1 MAAAG
6 RGHRVLQILPEG
18 SIDLWRSLAG
28 GTAARTGR
36 ADAGGAVLPDAPDD
50 SPVRGDA
57 YAVLDDRGAIV
68 SWSPGAQRLL
78 GHTAARVLGTPAAR
92 LLHSAAD
99 AARILERR
107 RDDRSVVLGV
117 AGLRHLDGHRVDV
130 ALWAHPLAL
139 AGRQYWLLQVED
151 AETVRRSDLRDAVLQ
166 GVFTESPF
174 IIDVFDR
181 DLRFLAQND
190 SRKRVSGFGEV
201 VGRTMREAAP
211 PGLLDMDG
219 LESRQRQVLATGKA
233 LIGTEV
239 RGRDPRD
246 PDRDTV
252 WQETILPLRGTGGDV
267 VALAH
272 MVTDTTEE
280 SRARERLD
288 LVNEASARIGSR
300 LDVLTTAQE
309 LTDVAVPRFADLAY
323 VNLLDPVF
331 GGAEPVTGPPRDTVV
346 LRRAAST
353 MDTGDLEQSI
363 VATGDVDAFASAP
376 DSRTR
381 RALADGKPVRLTGEE
396 VRSEL
401 AASDPA
407 RAALAVRYGVHSW
420 LLVPMFARGA
430 PLGSVVFVR
439 ITRAHPFEDDDV
451 PLATEMVTRAA
462 VCIDNASRYT
472 RERTTALTLQR
483 NLLPRSMPELP
494 CVESVSRCLPSGEQA
509 VLGGGW
515 FDVIPLSGARVA
527 MVIGDAGGEGLYAA
541 VSMGRLRTAVRT
553 LADLDLSPEELL
565 THLDDQVKRTL
576 NDRPEPVARPK
587 DTARSCLFAVFD
599 PISRKCR
606 FAAAGHPLPVHV
618 GASGQASFVDVP
630 VGAPLGVGAVPY
642 ESGEVTLADGDVLAL
657 YTGSRI
663 GEPGDR
669 DRGAGSARL
678 REALSDPGIAAVLRA
693 GGGPDSLGDAG
704 DAVLSRMHSGSP
716 GSPENIDVLLLA
728 RVHGLEPDRHVTWEL
743 PAEPEAVARAR
754 ALTVAKLAE
763 WGLRELEFTTELLV
777 SELVTNAIRYGR
789 PPLRLRLIHERTLIL
804 EVSDGSNTSP
814 RARRALET
822 DEGGRGL
829 FLVAQVAKLWGTR
842 YEVRG
847 KTIWAEQPLTDRP
860 DGADGADGD
869 DAAL

>member
-1 MAAAG
+1 MK
-6 RGHRVLQILPEG
+6 
-18 SIDLWRSLAG
+18 
-28 GTAARTGR
+28 
-36 ADAGGAVLPDAPDD
+36 
-50 SPVRGDA
+50 GDA
-57 YAVLDDRGAIV
+57 YAVLDDRGAIA

-78 GHTAARVLGTPAAR
+78 GHTAAQVIGKPAAH
-92 LLHSAAD
+92 LLHAAAD
-99 AARILERR
+99 TDEAARILERR
-107 RDDRSVVLGV
+107 RADRSVVLGV

-130 ALWAHPLAL
+130 ALWAHPLVL
-139 AGRQYWLLQVED
+139 SGRQHWLLQVED
-151 AETVRRSDLRDAVLQ
+151 AETVRRGDLRHALLQ

-181 DLRFLAQND
+181 DLRFVAQND
-190 SRKRVSGFGEV
+190 SRKRAPGFDDV

-211 PGLLDMDG
+211 PGLLDVDA

-252 WQETILPLRGTGGDV
+252 WQETILPLRGTAGDV

-300 LDVLTTAQE
+300 LDVFSTAQE

-323 VNLLDPVF
+323 VNLVDPVF
-331 GGAEPVTGPPRDTVV
+331 GGAEPVTGPLHETVV

-353 MDTGDLEQSI
+353 METSDLAKSI
-363 VATGDVDAFASAP
+363 LTTGDVDMFASAP
-376 DSRTR
+376 DSHTR
-381 RALADGKPVRLTGEE
+381 RALADGEPVRLSGEE
-396 VRSEL
+396 VTSEL

-407 RAALAVRYGVHSW
+407 RAALAARYGVHSW

-439 ITRAHPFEDDDV
+439 ITRAHPFEDDDL
-451 PLATEMVTRAA
+451 PLAREMVTRAA

-483 NLLPRSMPELP
+483 NLLPRSLPELR
-494 CVESVSRCLPSGEQA
+494 CVETVSRCLPSGEQA
-509 VLGGGW
+509 ALAGGW

-576 NDRPEPVARPK
+576 NDRPAPLEPTEQA
-587 DTARSCLFAVFD
+587 ARSCLFAVYD

-606 FAAAGHPLPVHV
+606 FAGAGHPLPVHV

-642 ESGEVTLADGDVLAL
+642 ESGEVTLADGDVLAF
-657 YTGSRI
+657 YTGGLLGTP
-663 GEPGDR
+663 GER

-678 REALSDPGIAAVLRA
+678 REALSDPAIVSALRA
-693 GGGPDSLGDAG
+693 GGGLVSLGEAG
-704 DAVLSRMHSGSP
+704 DAVLNRMQGASSGASDSSGSS
-716 GSPENIDVLLLA
+716 GSFGSSGNNDVLLLA
-728 RVHGLEPDRHVTWEL
+728 RVHELEPDRHVTWEL
-743 PAEPEAVARAR
+743 PSEPEAVGLAR
-754 ALTVAKLAE
+754 ALTVEKLAE
-763 WGLRELEFTTELLV
+763 WGLDQLEFTTELLV

-847 KTIWAEQPLTDRP
+847 KTIWAEQPLDEP
-860 DGADGADGD
+860 VDGTGGA
-869 DAAL
+869 L

>member
-1 MAAAG
+1 MT
-6 RGHRVLQILPEG
+6 R
-18 SIDLWRSLAG
+18 
-28 GTAARTGR
+28 GTAARVGC
-36 ADAGGAVLPDAPDD
+36 AQGGAVLPDAPGD

-57 YAVLDDRGAIV
+57 YAVLDDSGAVV
-68 SWSPGAQRLL
+68 SWSPGAQRML
-78 GHTAARVLGTPAAR
+78 GRTAAEVVGTPAAG
-92 LLHSAAD
+92 LLHSGAD

-107 RDDRSVVLGV
+107 HGDRSVVLGV
-117 AGLRHLDGHRVDV
+117 TGLRHLDGRRVDV
-130 ALWAHPLAL
+130 VLWAHPLVL
-139 AGRQYWLLQVED
+139 AGRRHWLLQAED
-151 AETVRRSDLRDAVLQ
+151 AETVRRSDLRHALLQ

-181 DLRFLAQND
+181 DLRFVAQND
-190 SRKRVSGFGEV
+190 SQNRAPGFTNV
-201 VGRTMREAAP
+201 AGRTMREAAP
-211 PGLLDMDG
+211 PGLLDVDA
-219 LESRQRQVLATGKA
+219 LESRQRRVLATGKA

-252 WQETILPLRGTGGDV
+252 WEETILPLRGAAGDV

-300 LDVLTTAQE
+300 LEVLTTAQE

-331 GGAEPVTGPPRDTVV
+331 GGAEPVTGPLREAVV

-353 MDTGDLEQSI
+353 MDVGDLAKSI
-363 VATGDVDAFASAP
+363 VATGDVDVLASAP
-376 DSRTR
+376 DSYTR
-381 RALADGKPVRLTGEE
+381 RALADGKPVRLAGDQ
-396 VRSEL
+396 V
-401 AASDPA
+401 
-407 RAALAVRYGVHSW
+407 RAALAAADPARGALAARYGIHSW

-430 PLGSVVFVR
+430 PLGSAVFVR

-451 PLATEMVTRAA
+451 PLAREMVTRAA

-472 RERTTALTLQR
+472 RERTTAVTLQR
-483 NLLPRSMPELP
+483 NLLPQSLPELR
-494 CVESVSRCLPSGEQA
+494 CVESVSRCLPSGDRA

-527 MVIGDAGGEGLYAA
+527 IVIGDAGGEGLYAA

-553 LADLDLSPEELL
+553 LADLDLSPDELL

-576 NDRPEPVARPK
+576 NDRPAPMERPEPE
-587 DTARSCLFAVFD
+587 ARSCLFAVFD

-606 FAAAGHPLPVHV
+606 FASAGHPLPVRV
-618 GASGQASFVDVP
+618 GAGGQASFVDVP

-642 ESGEVTLADGDVLAL
+642 ESGEVTLADGDVLAF
-657 YTGSRI
+657 YTG
-663 GEPGDR
+663 GLLGAPGSE

-678 REALSDPGIAAVLRA
+678 REALSDPGVVAALRA
-693 GGGPDSLGDAG
+693 GGGLDSLGRAG
-704 DAVLSRMHSGSP
+704 DAVLSRMHPDPSDPSGSSAP
-716 GSPENIDVLLLA
+716 SGLSGSHENSDVLLLA
-728 RVHGLEPDRHVTWEL
+728 RLHGLEPDRHVTWEL
-743 PAEPEAVARAR
+743 PAEPEAVGRAR
-754 ALTVAKLAE
+754 ALTVDKLAE
-763 WGLRELEFTTELLV
+763 WGLGELEFTTELLV

-847 KTIWAEQPLTDRP
+847 KTIWAEQPLTDGT
-860 DGADGADGD
+860 DGADGADGAD
-869 DAAL
+869 GSTL

>member
-1 MAAAG
+1 MV
-6 RGHRVLQILPEG
+6 R
-18 SIDLWRSLAG
+18 
-28 GTAARTGR
+28 GTAARVGC
-36 ADAGGAVLPDAPDD
+36 AQGGTVLPDTPGD

-57 YAVLDDRGAIV
+57 HAVLDGGGTVV
-68 SWSPGAQRLL
+68 SWSPGAQRML
-78 GHTAARVLGTPAAR
+78 GRTAAEVVGTPGAG
-92 LLHSAAD
+92 LLHSGAD
-99 AARILERR
+99 GARILERR
-107 RDDRSVVLGV
+107 TADRSVALGV
-117 AGLRHLDGHRVDV
+117 TGLRHLDGRRVDV
-130 ALWAHPLAL
+130 VLWAHPLVL
-139 AGRQYWLLQVED
+139 AGRRYWLLQAED
-151 AETVRRSDLRDAVLQ
+151 AEAVRRSELRHALLQ

-190 SRKRVSGFGEV
+190 SQSRAPGFTDV

-211 PGLLDMDG
+211 PGLLDVDA
-219 LESRQRQVLATGKA
+219 LEHRQRQVLATGKA

-252 WQETILPLRGTGGDV
+252 WEETILPLRGAAGDV

-300 LDVLTTAQE
+300 LEVLTTAQE

-323 VNLLDPVF
+323 VNLLDPVI
-331 GGAEPVTGPPRDTVV
+331 GGAEPVTGPLREAVV

-353 MDTGDLEQSI
+353 MDVADLRKSI
-363 VATGDVDAFASAP
+363 VATGDVDVLASAP
-376 DSRTR
+376 DSYTR
-381 RALADGKPVRLTGEE
+381 RALADGEPVRLTGDQ
-396 VRSEL
+396 VRAAL

-407 RAALAVRYGVHSW
+407 RGALAARYGIHSW

-430 PLGSVVFVR
+430 PLGSAVFVR

-451 PLATEMVTRAA
+451 PLAREMVTRAA

-483 NLLPRSMPELP
+483 NLLPRSLPELRG
-494 CVESVSRCLPSGEQA
+494 VESVSRCLPSGDRA

-527 MVIGDAGGEGLYAA
+527 MVIGDAGDDGLYAA

-553 LADLDLSPEELL
+553 LADLDLSPDELL

-576 NDRPEPVARPK
+576 NDRPAPPEHPESV
-587 DTARSCLFAVFD
+587 ARSCLFAVFD

-606 FAAAGHPLPVHV
+606 FASAGHPPPVRV
-618 GASGQASFVDVP
+618 GATGQPSFVDVP
-630 VGAPLGVGAVPY
+630 VGAPLGIGAVPY
-642 ESGEVTLADGDVLAL
+642 ESGEVTLADGDVLVL
-657 YTGSRI
+657 STGSLL
-663 GEPGDR
+663 GVPGARDR
-669 DRGAGSARL
+669 DAGPARL
-678 REALSDPGIAAVLRA
+678 REALSDPGIVAALRS
-693 GGGPDSLGDAG
+693 GGHDALGDAG
-704 DAVLSRMHSGSP
+704 DAVLRRLHPGIPGSP
-716 GSPENIDVLLLA
+716 GSPEPNDVLLLA
-728 RVHGLEPDRHVTWEL
+728 RVHGLAPDRHVTWDL
-743 PAEPEAVARAR
+743 PAEPEAVGRAR
-754 ALTVAKLAE
+754 ALTVGTLAE
-763 WGLRELEFTTELLV
+763 WGLEELEFTTELLV

-814 RARRALET
+814 HARRALET

-842 YEVRG
+842 YEERG
-847 KTIWAEQPLTDRP
+847 KTIWAEQPLTD
-860 DGADGADGD
+860 GTD
-869 DAAL
+869 DTAL